1 MASSGGQINVNGES
15 ALTGGRHRVRAS
27 GLAALVAVVIASA
40 LWLPGSAAA
49 NKDAGATGRFRGSY
63 VAGQLLVRF
72 ASGVSPGSINARIG
86 AQTIRTY
93 HIVPNLQLVS
103 LPKTLDVAAAIA
115 AYSSQSGVMYA
126 EPDFI
131 SRIDSTVPNDTD
143 FDLQWDW
150 LNTGQIGGTP
160 GDDVDATKAWDLSTG
175 SNTVAVGLLDTGVQT
190 QPHVHTDLA
199 ANIWNN
205 TPECSGVPGVDDE
218 GDGYIDDCHGIDTI
232 NHDSDPDDDF
242 GHGTH
247 TAGTIGA
254 AGNNNLG
261 VTGMNWHVTILPC
274 KSHDITGNGT
284 NDSLLECLQFMSDWK
299 DRGLNIVTTSN
310 SYGGCNEACDYSQSL
325 YDAIKNQMQQGI
337 LFVASAGNDAANN
350 DTTPKYP
357 TNYFLPNVIG
367 VAATTNTDAIA
378 SFSNYGVHTV
388 SLGAPGQSVY
398 STSPDDFYAYLSGTS
413 MSAPHVAGLAAL
425 LEAND
430 PALDWRAIK
439 NLILAGGEV
448 VPSMQDKT
456 VTDRRMNAFGSM
468 TCTNASVFGPL
479 RPLPNAVGG
488 TQPLS
493 ALNINC
499 AAGAGGLSVTVTPG
513 NQKLKLT
520 DLGKGADIAAH
531 DGIYSAFWTPCT
543 TGTFTFTYSNGSV
556 DTATVGGLVPCIV
569 ASPPSGPPGSNTMV
583 SGKGFAANESVTIS
597 FGSLVV
603 GTATANGSGSFS
615 KVITVP
621 AGSRRGLHTITAVG
635 ATSAISTQTSFKV
648 T

>member
-1 MASSGGQINVNGES
+1 MTSSGKRSVHAET
-15 ALTGGRHRVRAS
+15 ALSGWRRHGRAS

-49 NKDAGATGRFRGSY
+49 NKGGAGTSRFKGKY

-72 ASGVSPGSINARIG
+72 GPGVSPGSINARLG
-86 AQTIRTY
+86 AQTIRSY

-103 LPKTLDVAAAIA
+103 LPKSLDVEGAIA
-115 AYSSQSGVMYA
+115 AYSGQPGVMYA
-126 EPDFI
+126 EPNFI
-131 SRIDSTVPNDTD
+131 SHIDDTVPNDTS

-160 GDDVDATKAWDLSTG
+160 GDDVDAAKAWDLTTG
-175 SNTVAVGLLDTGVQT
+175 SSTVAVGLLDTGVQLLPH
-190 QPHVHTDLA
+190 PHVDLD
-199 ANIWNN
+199 ANLWHN

-218 GDGYIDDCHGIDTI
+218 GDGYIDDCYGIDTI
-232 NHDSDPDDDF
+232 NHDSVPDDDT

-247 TAGTIGA
+247 TAGTMGA
-254 AGNNNLG
+254 VGNNALG
-261 VTGMNWHVTILPC
+261 VTGMSWDVTVVPC
-274 KSHDITGNGT
+274 KSHDITGNGS
-284 NDSLLECLQFMSDWK
+284 NDSLLECLQFLADWK
-299 DRGLNIVTTSN
+299 DRGLNIVSTNN
-310 SYGGCNEACDYSQSL
+310 SYGGCLEACDYSQSL
-325 YDAIKNQMQQGI
+325 YDAIKNHMDHGI

-357 TNYFLPNVIG
+357 TDYYLPNVIG
-367 VAATTNTDAIA
+367 VSATTNTDAMA
-378 SFSNYGVHTV
+378 SFSNYGIHTV

-413 MSAPHVAGLAAL
+413 MAGPHVAGLAGLIA
-425 LEAND
+425 AYN
-430 PALDWRAIK
+430 PSLDWRAIR

-448 VPSMQDKT
+448 IPSQTDKT
-456 VTDRRMNAFGSM
+456 ITDRRMNAFGSL
-468 TCTNASVFGPL
+468 TCSNVPVFAPL

-499 AAGAGGLSVTVTPG
+499 AGGAGGLRVTVTPG
-513 NQKLKLT
+513 NQKLRLL
-520 DLGKGADIAAH
+520 DGGKHADIAAH
-531 DGIYSAFWTPCT
+531 DGIYSASWTPCT

-556 DTATVGGLVPCIV
+556 DTATVSGLVPCIR
-569 ASPPSGPPGSNTMV
+569 ANPPAGPPGSTTTVN
-583 SGKGFAANESVTIS
+583 GKGFAANEGVTIT
-597 FGSLVV
+597 FDNTAV
-603 GTATANGSGSFS
+603 GTATADGSGSFS

-621 AGSRRGLHTITAVG
+621 ASSRRGGHIITAVG
-635 ATSAISTQTSFKV
+635 DTSILATEVSFRV

>member
-1 MASSGGQINVNGES
+1 MAISGKQDVHAGS
-15 ALTGGRHRVRAS
+15 AWSGWRRRVRAP
-27 GLAALVAVVIASA
+27 GLATLVAVVIAAA

-49 NKDAGATGRFRGSY
+49 NKGAATTRFRGRY

-72 ASGVSPGSINARIG
+72 APGVSAASINARLG

-93 HIVPNLQLVS
+93 HIVPHLQLVS
-103 LPKTLDVAAAIA
+103 LPKTLDVRAAIA

-131 SRIDSTVPNDTD
+131 SHIDDTVPNDTD

-175 SNTVAVGLLDTGVQT
+175 SNTVVVGLLDTGVQT
-190 QPHVHTDLA
+190 QPHVHVDLA
-199 ANIWNN
+199 ANVWNN
-205 TPECSGVPGVDDE
+205 TPECNGVPGVDDE

-232 NHDSDPDDDF
+232 NHDGDPDDDF

-325 YDAIKNQMQQGI
+325 YDAIKNQMQKGI

-357 TNYFLPNVIG
+357 TNYYLPNVIG
-367 VAATTNTDAIA
+367 VAATTNTDDIA

-430 PALDWRAIK
+430 PTLDWRAIK
-439 NLILAGGEV
+439 NLILAGGDV
-448 VPSMQDKT
+448 IPSMQDKT
-456 VTDRRMNAFGSM
+456 VTDRRLNAFGSM
-468 TCTNASVFGPL
+468 TCSNASVFGPL

-499 AAGAGGLSVTVTPG
+499 AAAAGGLSVTITPG

-556 DTATVGGLVPCIV
+556 DTATVSGLVPCIV
-569 ASPPSGPPGSNTMV
+569 ASPPSGPPGSNTTV

-597 FGSLVV
+597 FGAAVV

-621 AGSRRGLHTITAVG
+621 AGSRRGGHTITAVG
-635 ATSAISTQTSFKV
+635 ATSVLATQTSFKV

>member
-1 MASSGGQINVNGES
+1 MASPGRKDVLAESGLVGWGQ
-15 ALTGGRHRVRAS
+15 RVRAP
-27 GLAALVAVVIASA
+27 GLAVLVAVVIASA
-40 LWLPGSAAA
+40 LWLPGAAAA
-49 NKDAGATGRFRGSY
+49 NKGTAATGRFKRGY
-63 VAGQLLVRF
+63 VAGRLLVRF
-72 ASGVSPGSINARIG
+72 APGVSPGSINAQLG

-103 LPKTLDVAAAIA
+103 LPKTLDVRAAIS
-115 AYSSQSGVMYA
+115 AYSGQPGVMYA

-131 SRIDSTVPNDTD
+131 SHIDDTVPNDTD

-160 GDDVDATKAWDLSTG
+160 GDDVDAAKAWDLSTG
-175 SNTVAVGLLDTGVQT
+175 SNTVVVGLLDTGVQT
-190 QPHVHTDLA
+190 QPHVHVDLA
-199 ANIWNN
+199 ANLWNN
-205 TPECSGVPGVDDE
+205 TPECNGVPGVDDE
-218 GDGYIDDCHGIDTI
+218 GDGYVDDCHGIDTI

-254 AGNNNLG
+254 TGNNNLG

-274 KSHDITGNGT
+274 KSHDLTGNGT

-325 YDAIKNQMQQGI
+325 YDAIQNQMKKGI

-357 TNYFLPNVIG
+357 TNYYLPNVIG
-367 VAATTNTDAIA
+367 VAATTNTDDIA
-378 SFSNYGVHTV
+378 FFSNYGVHTV

-425 LEAND
+425 LEAYN
-430 PALDWRAIK
+430 PSLDWRAIK
-439 NLILAGGEV
+439 NLILAGGDV
-448 VPSMQDKT
+448 IPSMQDKT
-456 VTDRRMNAFGSM
+456 VTDRRMNAFGSL
-468 TCTNASVFGPL
+468 TCTDSAVFGPL

-513 NQKLKLT
+513 NQRLT
-520 DLGKGADIAAH
+520 LMDLGKGADIAAH
-531 DGIYSAFWTPCT
+531 DGIYSAFWTPCS

-556 DTATVGGLVPCIV
+556 DSATVGGLVPCIV
-569 ASPPSGPPGSNTMV
+569 AKPPGGPAGSTTTV
-583 SGKGFAANESVTIS
+583 SGKGFAANERVMIS
-597 FGSLVV
+597 FSGTVV

-621 AGSRRGLHTITAVG
+621 ANAKRGGHAITAVG
-635 ATSAISTQTSFKV
+635 AVSMLSTQTPFKV